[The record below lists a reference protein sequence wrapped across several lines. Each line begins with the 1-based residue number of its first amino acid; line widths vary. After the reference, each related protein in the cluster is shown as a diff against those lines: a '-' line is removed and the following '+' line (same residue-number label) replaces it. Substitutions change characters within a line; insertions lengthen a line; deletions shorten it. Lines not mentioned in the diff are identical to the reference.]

1 MDLATTYIHLTDS
14 IAAMTGLSR
23 PLLHVHAGMAIYVLT
38 QLLLGERRG
47 SLVAVS
53 MVVLAE
59 LANETLERIY
69 WGSWR
74 LDDTLSDIVTTLFWP
89 TVCLAV
95 STYGRWR
102 WQRAAG
108 QRAATAS
115 HASEKTQAP
124 V

>member
-1 MDLATTYIHLTDS
+1 MSLAATYIQLTDT
-14 IAAMTGLSR
+14 IAAMSGLSR
-23 PLLHVHAGMAIYVLT
+23 PMLHVHAGMAIYVLT

-59 LANETLERIY
+59 LGNETLERIY

-74 LDDTLSDIVTTLFWP
+74 LDDTLSDVVTTLFWP

-102 WQRAAG
+102 WQRAV
-108 QRAATAS
+108 QRRAVILARTSEDTRAS
-115 HASEKTQAP
+115 